1 MEGTW
6 TGQWVNLYY
15 SSSGSINLTLTVNE
29 SAQTAHGDW
38 NVGGD
43 ILGVPRAPFSTDIT
57 FNSTGF
63 VASFT
68 SPIWGDIS
76 ATGLYSGVYSGS
88 AVNCPNPNAQS
99 IVANG
104 TFNSTHINGTF
115 GFTWYAIPITGTVVM
130 VKQDSILL
138 PTGLSVSEH
147 PHGTI
152 NLHWTDNATNE
163 TGYRIDRKNL
173 AIGTWSEIGTVGTND
188 TSYADNTVQG
198 ETRYTYRVAAYNA
211 ITESEYSDTV
221 ALQTVTSVE
230 NTNTIGIFASPK
242 LSKSIQS

>member
-1 MEGTW
+1 MKKISIILSFITLILCSCNVFSQIRNLKSMEGTW

-104 TFNSTHINGTF
+104 I
-115 GFTWYAIPITGTVVM
+115 ICI
-130 VKQDSILL
+130 
-138 PTGLSVSEH
+138 
-147 PHGTI
+147 
-152 NLHWTDNATNE
+152 
-163 TGYRIDRKNL
+163 
-173 AIGTWSEIGTVGTND
+173 
-188 TSYADNTVQG
+188 
-198 ETRYTYRVAAYNA
+198 
-211 ITESEYSDTV
+211 
-221 ALQTVTSVE
+221 
-230 NTNTIGIFASPK
+230 
-242 LSKSIQS
+242 